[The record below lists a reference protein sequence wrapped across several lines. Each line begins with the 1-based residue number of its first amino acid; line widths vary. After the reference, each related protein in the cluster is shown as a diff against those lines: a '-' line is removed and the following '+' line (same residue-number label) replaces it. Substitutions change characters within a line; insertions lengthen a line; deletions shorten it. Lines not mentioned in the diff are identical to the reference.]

1 MAPEGGGSAGAPA
14 PGPAPAPGGAP
25 SPSPAPG
32 PAPAPAPAGHGISWL
47 PQDADA
53 ELVGHVQNKGWQSA
67 ADAAK
72 AHREAE
78 RLIGADRAGRTVVIP
93 TDENDAPGWQKVYER
108 LGRPANAGDYKLP
121 TADGGDPA
129 FTKAAAEKFHELG
142 IPLKT
147 GQKLAAWF
155 DQTIG
160 AAMQQN
166 TAAEA
171 ARHAEEVA
179 QLDRDWGA
187 EKPMRQELARRAA
200 QTLGM
205 TGEQVDALQ
214 KVAGFSGVM
223 KMFAKVGDMLREHGA
238 EGLANVGGFG
248 MTPEGAKAK
257 RTQLLADADWRKRAM
272 APGSAEWAEMK
283 RLDGIIAGTG
293 S

>member
-1 MAPEGGGSAGAPA
+1 MMLKSHRLMAPEGDGGA
-14 PGPAPAPGGAP
+14 GGAP
-25 SPSPAPG
+25 PAAPPASSPASP
-32 PAPAPAPAGHGISWL
+32 PVPPSHGIAWL

-53 ELVGHVQNKGWQSA
+53 ELVGHVQNKGWQSP

-108 LGRPANAGDYKLP
+108 LGRPTDAAGYKLQ

-129 FTKAAAEKFHELG
+129 FTKAAAAKFHELG
-142 IPLKT
+142 IPLKA
-147 GQKLAAWF
+147 GQQLAAWF
-155 DQTIG
+155 DQHVG
-160 AAMQQN
+160 AAMQQQS
-166 TAAEA
+166 AAEA

-248 MTPEGAKAK
+248 MTPEGARAK

-272 APGSAEWAEMK
+272 TSGSAEWAEMQ
-283 RLDGIIAGTG
+283 RLDKIIAGAAG
-293 S
+293 